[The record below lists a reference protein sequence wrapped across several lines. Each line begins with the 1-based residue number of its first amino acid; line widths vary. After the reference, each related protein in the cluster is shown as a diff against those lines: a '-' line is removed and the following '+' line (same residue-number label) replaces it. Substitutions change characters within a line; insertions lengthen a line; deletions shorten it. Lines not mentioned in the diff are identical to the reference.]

1 LTFNNFLIL
10 LKKQEG
16 IKMKRKTILL
26 FISIVLMN
34 FVFKAEAQ
42 TQKPVAKPDPI
53 SPPELVAPI
62 EGAKLEMVPRKTIF
76 EWKHVEGASK
86 YEIEVEY
93 SDGKWHLISNA
104 STNLV
109 SYTLVFPGKQPGR
122 WRVRSFSK
130 ATGKAGVYSAWRN
143 FTYLK

>member
-1 LTFNNFLIL
+1 
-10 LKKQEG
+10 
-16 IKMKRKTILL
+16 MKSKTILL
-26 FISIVLMN
+26 FISIILMS

-42 TQKPVAKPDPI
+42 TQNAVTKPDPI
-53 SPPELVAPI
+53 SPPVLVSPI
-62 EGAKLEMVPRKTIF
+62 EGAKLNMIPRKTIF

-93 SDGKWHLISNA
+93 SDGKWHLLKNA

-109 SYTLVFPGKQPGR
+109 SYTLPDFPGAQPGR

-130 ATGKAGVYSAWRN
+130 ATGKAGVYTAWRT

>member
-1 LTFNNFLIL
+1 
-10 LKKQEG
+10 
-16 IKMKRKTILL
+16 MKRKTILL
-26 FISIVLMN
+26 FISIILMS

-42 TQKPVAKPDPI
+42 TQKAAPQTQKSVVKPDPI
-53 SPPELVAPI
+53 SPPVLVAPI

-93 SDGKWHLISNA
+93 SDGKWHLLKSA
-104 STNLV
+104 TTNLV
-109 SYTLVFPGKQPGR
+109 SYTLDFVGAQPGR

-130 ATGKAGVYSAWRN
+130 ATGKAGVYSAWRT